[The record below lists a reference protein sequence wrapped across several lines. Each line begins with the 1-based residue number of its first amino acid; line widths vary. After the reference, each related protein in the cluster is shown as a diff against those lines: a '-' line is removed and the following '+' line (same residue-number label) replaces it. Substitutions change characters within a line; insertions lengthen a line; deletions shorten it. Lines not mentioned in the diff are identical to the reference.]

1 MSKDKELFSIE
12 LSAKSRLLMKKLT
25 GHANTLSVKN
35 SMNLIGRQYR
45 KEVKRIFKRK
55 QVRQPSLKW
64 KELAPSTLAN
74 KRKKGFGNKEILER
88 TGNLRR
94 GMSSKNHSDNI
105 SKTGRAFGQFG
116 SENEYGNFHDDIKKP
131 RKRLPLRNFSIP
143 SETTF
148 GVFLR
153 IIEEDIKTQLEF
165 LGIDVT

>member
-94 GMSSKNHSDNI
+94 LAEVTDDSYRTDRR
-105 SKTGRAFGQFG
+105 GRDY
-116 SENEYGNFHDDIKKP
+116 ENRVD
-131 RKRLPLRNFSIP
+131 
-143 SETTF
+143 
-148 GVFLR
+148 
-153 IIEEDIKTQLEF
+153 
-165 LGIDVT
+165 